1 MALILKNRYEVV
13 ERIGR
18 GGMAEIFR
26 AIIRGPAGFEKEVC
40 IKRILPPLGGN
51 PGFESMFLDEARIAA
66 LLHHANIVQVFDFD
80 RDEEGSFFIVMEY
93 VDGANLK
100 TVLHR
105 AAGAGRLLPPGFAV
119 FVARGVLQGLHH
131 AWTREVDGRS
141 LNVVHRDL
149 SPHNVLISKDGEV
162 KITDFGIAKAVTS
175 AVRTRTGV
183 VKGKI
188 AYMSPEHAAGKRT
201 DGRSDLYALGIVL
214 WETLSGTRLFG
225 RAADDRRPPTPS
237 ERRSIPNPAALRP
250 DVPESLGLFVGRL
263 LAPDPEERFA
273 GALEALEALEL
284 AGAEPLSPLIGARLV
299 RELGCFDRGG
309 AEEEAKETPG
319 ASLSP
324 PHSDTTLKPL
334 PTSSTATIHEE
345 GSRRGKAAFR
355 LRLLVPLIAVV
366 FVLAAAGVLF
376 SHVLARHWGGVRP
389 AVRSGEGA
397 PAAPPQ
403 ETHAES
409 YDTGF
414 LGGPGVA
421 PTMPSEPPV
430 VSPGPM
436 DTAAPQEKAAPATP
450 APPPA
455 ASGQGAAVR
464 KAVKGWV
471 SINVRP
477 WAEIT
482 IDGKKLGYTP
492 LKRHALPAGTH
503 KVVLSN
509 PKLGA
514 EKKLSVTVTGGKEST
529 ILLDLTP

>member
-1 MALILKNRYEVV
+1 MTLILKNRYEVV

-66 LLHHANIVQVFDFD
+66 LLRHANIVQVFDFD

-93 VDGANLK
+93 VDGTNLR

-149 SPHNVLISKDGEV
+149 SPHNILVSKDGEV

-188 AYMSPEHAAGKRT
+188 AYMSPEHAAGKRA

-225 RAADDRRPPTPS
+225 RAADDRRPPAPS

-250 DVPESLGLFVGRL
+250 DVPEGLGLFVGRL
-263 LAPDPEERFA
+263 LAPDPDERFA

-284 AGAEPLSPLIGARLV
+284 AGAEPLSPLSAAGLV
-299 RELGCFDRGG
+299 RELGCFDRRE
-309 AEEEAKETPG
+309 AEDEGKETPG

-345 GSRRGKAAFR
+345 DGRRGRAALRF
-355 LRLLVPLIAVV
+355 RLLVPLIAVV
-366 FVLAAAGVLF
+366 LALAAAGVLF
-376 SHVLARHWGGVRP
+376 SYALAKHRGGVRP
-389 AVRSGEGA
+389 AARGTGA
-397 PAAPPQ
+397 SAAVASPPAVSPAPP
-403 ETHAES
+403 E
-409 YDTGF
+409 
-414 LGGPGVA
+414 
-421 PTMPSEPPV
+421 
-430 VSPGPM
+430 
-436 DTAAPQEKAAPATP
+436 TAAPQEEAAPATP
-450 APPPA
+450 APQA
-455 ASGQGAAVR
+455 ASVQGAASR

-503 KVVLSN
+503 KIVLSN

-514 EKKLSVTVTGGKEST
+514 EKKLSVTVAGGKEST
-529 ILLDLTP
+529 VLLDLMP

>member
-1 MALILKNRYEVV
+1 MTLILKNRYEVV

-66 LLHHANIVQVFDFD
+66 LLRHANIVQVFDFD
-80 RDEEGSFFIVMEY
+80 RDEEGTFFIVMEY
-93 VDGANLK
+93 VDGASLK

-105 AAGAGRLLPPGFAV
+105 AAGAGRRLPPGFAV
-119 FVARGVLQGLHH
+119 SVARGVLQGLHH

-149 SPHNVLISKDGEV
+149 SPHNILISKDGEV

-183 VKGKI
+183 VKGKV
-188 AYMSPEHAAGKRT
+188 AYMSPEHAAGKKT

-214 WETLSGTRLFG
+214 WETLSGARLFG

-237 ERRSIPNPAALRP
+237 ERRSIPTPSALRP
-250 DVPESLGLFVGRL
+250 DVPEGLGLFVGRL

-284 AGAEPLSPLIGARLV
+284 AGAEPLSSLGVARLV
-299 RELGCFDRGG
+299 RELGCFDRGE
-309 AEEEAKETPG
+309 AEEEGKETPE

-334 PTSSTATIHEE
+334 PTSHDE
-345 GSRRGKAAFR
+345 GGRRGRAALRF
-355 LRLLVPLIAVV
+355 RLLVPLIAVV
-366 FVLAAAGVLF
+366 LVLTAAGVLF
-376 SHVLARHWGGVRP
+376 SLVLARHR
-389 AVRSGEGA
+389 
-397 PAAPPQ
+397 
-403 ETHAES
+403 
-409 YDTGF
+409 
-414 LGGPGVA
+414 GGPGPARAGASAVA
-421 PTMPSEPPV
+421 ARPPA
-430 VSPGPM
+430 VSPGPVE
-436 DTAAPQEKAAPATP
+436 TAAPREEEAPVTP
-450 APPPA
+450 VPA
-455 ASGQGAAVR
+455 AVSVQGAAAR
-464 KAVKGWV
+464 KAAKGWV

-503 KVVLSN
+503 KVVLRN

-514 EKKLSVTVTGGKEST
+514 EKRLSVTVEEGKEST
-529 ILLDLTP
+529 ILLDLAPAASP